1 MVQVSYDVAMQF
13 IKEGQKNVYV
23 EYNGK
28 RHPVVT
34 PNGFVSFPVKLIKKG
49 LWFIGD

>member
-1 MVQVSYDVAMQF
+1 MVQISFEVAMKYL
-13 IKEGQKNVYV
+13 KEGGRVYV

-28 RHPVVT
+28 KHEVVT
-34 PNGFVSFPVKLIKKG
+34 PDGIVSFPLELTKG